1 MFFENRFGML
11 YLFFSLFV
19 VLAFIIR
26 TALLIK
32 SLPVLDLTLWL
43 LIKGTSNNYPF
54 VTPRRRESSDIK
66 SFWIPAFA
74 GRTFLEVA
82 IKVGGSK
89 IPSMITDSN
98 QACLAKMTGR
108 RVNKEE
114 RSETPSEIV

>member
-43 LIKGTSNNYPF
+43 LIKIYSVGFFYDVVTICHPRTMKVDNLLSPPF
-54 VTPRRRESSDIK
+54 SKGGWESWRKNSVC
-66 SFWIPAFA
+66 
-74 GRTFLEVA
+74 TLLL
-82 IKVGGSK
+82 
-89 IPSMITDSN
+89 T
-98 QACLAKMTGR
+98 
-108 RVNKEE
+108 
-114 RSETPSEIV
+114 